1 MRIIC
6 AARMH
11 RPVNGR
17 CLVCTHAITCRRE
30 ADTYVRLHKPG
41 ANGTPAFSQA
51 FSRVRAAH
59 GQVRNAHRPDAPPQA
74 GAGAF
79 RARTE
84 QRAAARQARTCN
96 ARTGC
101 NGTPAFLSASLHR
114 QGTDGSACGVSCPF
128 LPPMRQRRLT
138 CGARRASLCGFAW
151 IAQADTTGTSAP
163 AARLGGLSGPSPV

>member
-17 CLVCTHAITCRRE
+17 CLVCTHAITRRRE

-79 RARTE
+79 HARMQ
-84 QRAAARQARTCN
+84 QRAAMRRAQAHNAHAR
-96 ARTGC
+96 C
-101 NGTPAFLSASLHR
+101 NGTPALIWAL
-114 QGTDGSACGVSCPF
+114 AI
-128 LPPMRQRRLT
+128 MRE
-138 CGARRASLCGFAW
+138 ARGH
-151 IAQADTTGTSAP
+151 
-163 AARLGGLSGPSPV
+163 V